1 MQHGSLTTKSRLE
14 GPDVWQFRWSEK
26 GPNGKRL
33 YRKRVIGTIQEY
45 SNQDAARS
53 AVASLITEVN
63 WANLRSTTIT
73 MTVAQLCSHFEQR
86 ELARSN
92 TPNWGK
98 LELRD
103 VRTIEFE
110 SWLRRLPLAKGSCAK
125 IRGVMSVLFNH
136 ACRYEFFDHNP
147 IRLVRQGAKRKAA
160 PNILTPDEIKTLIV
174 GLAIR
179 ERTLVLLAAS
189 TGLRQSELF
198 GLKWR
203 DINFPD
209 RLIHVTR
216 SIVCGVVGPC
226 KTESSQK
233 PVPVH
238 PLLIEALL
246 KWKEQQHYR
255 KPDDW
260 IFASKRYRG
269 RKPFWG
275 QAILRKFI
283 LPKAKELGIEKRFG
297 WQTFRHTYSTLL
309 RSVGTEF
316 KVMQELLRHSSLRS
330 TLDAVL
336 NYARVFRLRSRRKD
350 KRHDCSLSSL
360 LSPVIQTLR
369 SPRRMILA
377 ASRNNSSTGCPYSSS
392 TRFPSA
398 ASLR

>member
-1 MQHGSLTTKSRLE
+1 MTMQHGSLTTKSRLE

-26 GPNGKRL
+26 GPNGKRI
-33 YRKRVIGTIQEY
+33 YRKRVIGTIKEFP
-45 SNQDAARS
+45 NQDAARN

-63 WANLRSTTIT
+63 WVNLRSTSIT

-92 TPNWGK
+92 TWRSYSTKMCYAVYLRRWILPNWGK
-98 LELRD
+98 LELRN
-103 VRTIEFE
+103 VRTIEVE
-110 SWLRRLPLAKGSCAK
+110 SWLRRLPLAKSSCAK

-136 ACRYEFFDHNP
+136 ACRYEFFDRNP

-160 PNILTPDEIKTLIV
+160 PNVLTPAELKTLV
-174 GLAIR
+174 DGLAIR
-179 ERTLVLLAAS
+179 ERTLVLLAVS

-198 GLKWR
+198 GLKWC
-203 DINFPD
+203 DIDFTD
-209 RLIHVTR
+209 KLIHVTR

-238 PLLIEALL
+238 ALMIETFL
-246 KWKEQQHYR
+246 KWKEHQPYS

-260 IFASKRYRG
+260 VFASRRYRG

-275 QAILRKFI
+275 QTILRRFI
-283 LPKAKELGIEKRFG
+283 RPRAHELGIEKRFG
-297 WQTFRHTYSTLL
+297 WHTFRHTYSTLL

-330 TLDAVL
+330 TLDVYTQAIAPSKHAAQEAVML
-336 NYARVFRLRSRRKD
+336 LV
-350 KRHDCSLSSL
+350 LSADGT
-360 LSPVIQTLR
+360 QT
-369 SPRRMILA
+369 A
-377 ASRNNSSTGCPYSSS
+377 E
-392 TRFPSA
+392 
-398 ASLR
+398 